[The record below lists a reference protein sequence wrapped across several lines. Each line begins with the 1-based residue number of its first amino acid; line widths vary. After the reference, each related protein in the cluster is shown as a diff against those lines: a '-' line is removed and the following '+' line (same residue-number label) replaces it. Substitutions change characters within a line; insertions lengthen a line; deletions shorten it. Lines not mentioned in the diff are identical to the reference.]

1 MPFHKV
7 DFLHGDAA
15 CASPLVTP
23 IPQVA
28 YLMQNPNGSAGID
41 VRVGLLPQA
50 LNAFSHYLLMNLQ

>member
-1 MPFHKV
+1 MAMQPV
-7 DFLHGDAA
+7 LLHW
-15 CASPLVTP
+15 LLP

>member
-7 DFLHGDAA
+7 DFLHGDGAY
-15 CASPLVTP
+15 ASPLVTP

-28 YLMQNPNGSAGID
+28 YSMQNPNGSAGID

-50 LNAFSHYLLMNLQ
+50 LDAFSHYLLMNLQ